1 MNFKKIEKHNI
12 IDIVKRVELKEFT
25 REELVKL
32 VVNTRK
38 NGIIYYTYDIENT
51 LQELVNEGSLDV
63 YYVSVKVEPLKYNY
77 RYLTT
82 DYKVGSKSV
91 AIYNLKKY

>member
-32 VVNTRK
+32 VENTRV

-51 LQELVNEGSLDV
+51 LQELVNEGSLEV
-63 YYVSVKVEPLKYNY
+63 YYVSVKVEPLKYFY
-77 RYLTT
+77 RTIN
-82 DYKVGSKSV
+82 YKVGSKSV
-91 AIYNLKKY
+91 AVYKLKK